1 MARTCAQVDG
11 LWIDGNDEWEWADV
25 AEVGPVPPSQPV
37 PGCWRRGVQGA
48 NAEDGEVESSIDEI
62 APRER
67 AKMAPTRSL
76 PYLRRDAADNGGPL
90 HIAAVWASPQKPWV
104 IHDMV
109 NLGALSLATA
119 LIFRALL
126 LHGDRLKSQRQLSWF
141 MLTYM
146 AIDSLWISV
155 MPEIVRA
162 PAMLLAHHAAT
173 CVLLVY
179 ALAEPSLLHYVPK
192 LSLVE
197 LNTLSLIARRH
208 LKHWV
213 TEAVFASTWVALR
226 IVWFPCVALHLCLF
240 APVRLRH
247 NPKHVAVVISCG
259 GLALQQLVWTRDALK
274 SMRRKWNLRMKH

>member
-1 MARTCAQVDG
+1 
-11 LWIDGNDEWEWADV
+11 
-25 AEVGPVPPSQPV
+25 
-37 PGCWRRGVQGA
+37 
-48 NAEDGEVESSIDEI
+48 
-62 APRER
+62 
-67 AKMAPTRSL
+67 MAPPTRL
-76 PYLRRDAADNGGPL
+76 PPTRPLLHHLRHDAANNGGPL
-90 HIAAVWASPQKPWV
+90 HIAAHSSEPWV

-109 NLGALSLATA
+109 NLGALSLGTA

-126 LHGDRLKSQRQLSWF
+126 LHSDRLKSQRQLSWF

-146 AIDSLWISV
+146 AIDSAWISV

-179 ALAEPSLLHYVPK
+179 ALCEPSLLHYVPK
-192 LSLVE
+192 MSLVE

-226 IVWFPCVALHLCLF
+226 IVWFPCVALHLCVF
-240 APVRLRH
+240 APARLRH
-247 NPKHVAVVISCG
+247 NPKHVAVVVSCAG